1 MKEKENMNL
10 KEAAEWLGLA
20 PKTLRAAVAAG
31 KVPCL
36 VIGRRYIF
44 NVVALREFIRR

>member
-1 MKEKENMNL
+1 MKENMNL
-10 KEAAEWLGLA
+10 KEAANWLGMA

-36 VIGRRYIF
+36 IIGRRFIF
-44 NVVALREFIRR
+44 NVNALRELLQK